1 MGVLCMLGR
10 STLVKMHYFPMLKFS
25 ARLFTPLAVGALLS
39 QVPQGEISCAT
50 VEAYWTNDADYQ
62 NKVA

>member
-1 MGVLCMLGR
+1 
-10 STLVKMHYFPMLKFS
+10 MLKFS